1 MAKTDLLCRDRIMNQ
16 PNSSLEGLRIHRKP
30 EPEAKSM
37 LWRLVAL
44 AVILLLLFAVAWWC
58 FLPQAIE
65 VQTAEARQ
73 VERAGEAQTVLNA
86 SGYVTA
92 RREATV
98 SSKVTGKVVEVLI
111 EEGMKVKKDQVLAR
125 LDDTNVKASL
135 DVAEAQLD
143 SAKASLEQTRAQIK
157 QADQEFERV
166 TELAKQKIESQSD
179 FDLAESNARSLEALL
194 ARQQVDVVVAERQ
207 VAMWQQQMDDMIIRS
222 PFDGVIT
229 TKDSQPGEMISPVSA
244 GGGFTRT
251 GIGTVVDM
259 ESLEIQIDVN
269 ESYINRVEPGQ
280 PVEATLDA
288 YPDWKIPCKVIAI
301 IPTADR
307 DKSTV
312 KVRVAFD
319 KLDPRILPEMSVKVA
334 FQEMN
339 SGTTMANTGVVLP
352 KNAVCSQDGRDVV
365 FVVQDGHAERRAVT
379 VNRTQDD
386 DAVLS
391 AGVSDG
397 ETVIVDAPAELK
409 DGMAVK
415 EKKL

>member
-1 MAKTDLLCRDRIMNQ
+1 MSQ
-16 PNSSLEGLRIHRKP
+16 PHSPLDALRIHRKAAP
-30 EPEAKSM
+30 APRPM
-37 LWRLVAL
+37 LWRVAVVL
-44 AVILLLLFAVAWWC
+44 ILLLMTAVIWWW
-58 FLPQAIE
+58 FLPKAVL
-65 VQTAEARQ
+65 VQTAEARE
-73 VERAGEAQTVLNA
+73 VAREGEDHTVLNA

-111 EEGMKVKKDQVLAR
+111 EEGMKVKAGQVLAR
-125 LDDTNVKASL
+125 LDDTNAKASL
-135 DVAEAQLD
+135 DVAAAQLD
-143 SAKASLEQTRAQIK
+143 SANAALEETRAQIK
-157 QADQEFERV
+157 QAVQEFQRV
-166 TELAKQKIESQSD
+166 TELAKQKIASQSD
-179 FDLAESNARSLEALL
+179 FDLAESNARSLQARLV
-194 ARQQVDVVVAERQ
+194 RQQEDVIVAQRQ
-207 VAMWQQQMDDMIIRS
+207 VAMWQQQMDDLIIRS
-222 PFDGVIT
+222 PFDGVVT

-269 ESYINRVEPGQ
+269 ESYINRVQAGQ
-280 PVEATLDA
+280 PVSATLDA
-288 YPDWKIPCKVIAI
+288 YPDWKIPGKVIAI

-312 KVRVAFD
+312 KVRVGFD

-334 FQEMN
+334 FQEV
-339 SGTTMANTGVVLP
+339 STGSLAVDHSVVLP
-352 KNAVCSQDGRDVV
+352 KNALLNQDGHDVV
-365 FVVQDGHAERRAVT
+365 FVLQNGRAERRAVT
-379 VNRTQDD
+379 VSRTEND

-391 AGVSDG
+391 AGVADG
-397 ETVIVDAPAELK
+397 ETVIVDAPPNLK